1 MPNIKGEFE
10 RVPSAT
16 PPFFNGA
23 FEIAGNDLSLGGD
36 SRAVNARRCSF
47 DASRSNQIYGASDT
61 VQPPALTLLP
71 CIKVFDAASNPG
83 LTTLPDWRMKWMEN
97 WTRSSTA
104 NRSGMSSMPYSDG
117 TNWYRKWSDGW
128 LEQGGVINTAPANE
142 IVTLTFLKPYSS
154 KAYSILKNIGGNTS
168 AYQFDGYSSFYS
180 LTTTSAKTNNVKIF
194 IDTRWYACGQGA

>member
-1 MPNIKGEFE
+1 MDGKLDKVI
-10 RVPSAT
+10 
-16 PPFFNGA
+16 
-23 FEIAGNDLSLGGD
+23 D
-36 SRAVNARRCSF
+36 SKPIRYVV
-47 DASRSNQIYGASDT
+47 DA
-61 VQPPALTLLP
+61 
-71 CIKVFDAASNPG
+71 
-83 LTTLPDWRMKWMEN
+83 
-97 WTRSSTA
+97 
-104 NRSGMSSMPYSDG
+104 YSDG

-180 LTTTSAKTNNVKIF
+180 LTTTSAKTNNAKIF